1 MFESRV
7 FDLGPVGVHQSGFM
21 PTENSRPL
29 HRRVNIRTLV
39 PFSDLVGSSSRARE
53 TPPLSLSLSLS
64 HGPLVSIA
72 PHALLSPT
80 WKQIS
85 PPCLIAVSVH
95 FIPSTAAVLFSWRA
109 AIRNPSKYRDS
120 ISPLAPSLSC
130 CDAAEKR
137 KGEEMLGWKTF
148 LQPFLRVEMAADR
161 GDRKSKRCYSRERV
175 LGGEGRVDKSAG
187 SEGRGSW
194 LMKSLR

>member
-21 PTENSRPL
+21 PTENSQPL

-53 TPPLSLSLSLS
+53 TPLSPSLSLS

-130 CDAAEKR
+130 CDAA
-137 KGEEMLGWKTF
+137 F
-148 LQPFLRVEMAADR
+148 R
-161 GDRKSKRCYSRERV
+161 GGKKERRGNARLENV
-175 LGGEGRVDKSAG
+175 PPAVSPCGN
-187 SEGRGSW
+187 GRGSW
-194 LMKSLR
+194 RSEVETLLLSGTSSRRGGEG